1 MKYNRKSMKDKEK
14 TSLKFQNNSILQ
26 NRFSDYNRL
35 KLKIKKNRLSR
46 KLPDI
51 KKLSGLPQWLRW

>member
-1 MKYNRKSMKDKEK
+1 MKYNRKSMKDKGK

>member
-1 MKYNRKSMKDKEK
+1 MKDKGK

-26 NRFSDYNRL
+26 NRFSDHNRL

-46 KLPDI
+46 KVPDI
-51 KKLSGLPQWLRW
+51 KKLSGLPWWLRW